1 MGIHPWPR
9 LLGHQPVGLGRRV
22 SANQCHP
29 APLDGAF
36 FWKNTVDE
44 IEKLR
49 ADLVLAG
56 WRIERNSLN
65 DRMNLVDW
73 YAWHPMRPEDWPTC
87 QCNDKPPSL
96 CIYPH
101 AFNLPQQEKTFANVE
116 DEVCGELAGRWYKLR
131 SYSITAGEAMA
142 ALPKITESLG
152 AAWKA
157 IAALDTQPA

>member
-1 MGIHPWPR
+1 M
-9 LLGHQPVGLGRRV
+9 
-22 SANQCHP
+22 
-29 APLDGAF
+29 
-36 FWKNTVDE
+36 DE

-56 WRIERNSLN
+56 WRIERNNLN

-73 YAWHPMRPEDWPTC
+73 YAWHPKRPDDWPNC
-87 QCNDKPPSL
+87 QSNDKPPSM
-96 CIYPH
+96 CIYPY

-116 DEVCGELAGRWYKLR
+116 VEVCGELAGRWYKLR

>member
-1 MGIHPWPR
+1 ME
-9 LLGHQPVGLGRRV
+9 
-22 SANQCHP
+22 
-29 APLDGAF
+29 
-36 FWKNTVDE
+36 E

-73 YAWHPMRPEDWPTC
+73 YAWHPKRTDDWPNC
-87 QCNDKPPSL
+87 QCNNKPPSL
-96 CIYPH
+96 CIYPY

-116 DEVCGELAGRWYKLR
+116 VEVCGELAGRWYKLS
-131 SYSITAGEAMA
+131 SYGITAGEAMS

-157 IAALDTQPA
+157 IAEMDAPPNCAAAPTPQYFCKEGNKP